1 MYKSI
6 KKEAYELHPILNPK
20 LWFNNQLKP
29 EVAKKLKEISKEFID
44 YIELPINL
52 VDINIVGSNASYNYN
67 NQSDIDL
74 HFIVNN
80 ELTYL
85 DENILQQLYDSK
97 KNNFNKNF
105 NIDILGIPVEVYIE
119 DVKSGNATNG
129 RYSLLQNKW
138 LQEPKPIVYEIP
150 DISKELEDTIIQCDK
165 ILQSNDDAAVLNFIN
180 EIYMNRKIGL
190 SKEGEMSLGN
200 LIFKELRNRDLI
212 TKLKEHY
219 YELKSKDLSLEESKI
234 INKFESAIHEFIK
247 DIKNL

>member
-6 KKEAYELHPILNPK
+6 KKEVYKLHPILNPK

-165 ILQSNDDAAVLNFIN
+165 ILQSNDDVKVLNFIN

-247 DIKNL
+247 NIKNL